1 MDFSLKL
8 KLNGKQLY
16 ESNSLKYTGIRIGN
30 KLLENP
36 YQWCCTYIMLYNVW
50 VTYSLCMHY
59 MGTEFMHNQLSFHT
73 SKESIKIDSF

>member
-1 MDFSLKL
+1 MTLFRIKRKSMDFSLKL

-36 YQWCCTYIMLYNVW
+36 Y
-50 VTYSLCMHY
+50 
-59 MGTEFMHNQLSFHT
+59 
-73 SKESIKIDSF
+73 